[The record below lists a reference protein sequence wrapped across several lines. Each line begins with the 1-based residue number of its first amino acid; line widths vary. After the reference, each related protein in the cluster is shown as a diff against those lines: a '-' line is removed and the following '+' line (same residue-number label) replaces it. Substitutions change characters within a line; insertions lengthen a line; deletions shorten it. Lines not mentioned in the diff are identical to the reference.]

1 MIHSLSVSLLLA
13 LPLLAQQ
20 PPEPAKPAATP
31 PAATVRV
38 SFAGGTFGE
47 FVDLLRRQATGAN
60 IVMATGA
67 IDALLPRLE
76 LNGANIEQ
84 ALEAACSVAES
95 PWPVRCVEIRGD
107 GAPVYSILYAS
118 PPPPPS
124 SSHEAGWRTQVY
136 SLVQLTNDADKG
148 IGIKV
153 ETVLSAIEA
162 ATEGKLALRFHRDSG
177 LLIVRGVPEHIAV
190 AREVLSELDRD
201 VDRRRSEA
209 KPKASQPEGVGAQN
223 AK

>member
-118 PPPPPS
+118 PPPPPP

-162 ATEGKLALRFHRDSG
+162 ATEGKLALRFHGDSG
-177 LLIVRGVPEHIAV
+177 MLIVRGGAELIAV
-190 AREVLSELDRD
+190 A
-201 VDRRRSEA
+201 
-209 KPKASQPEGVGAQN
+209 GVF
-223 AK
+223 

>member
-1 MIHSLSVSLLLA
+1 MIHTLSVSLLLA
-13 LPLLAQQ
+13 LPLVAQQ
-20 PPEPAKPAATP
+20 AAEPAKPAPTP

-47 FVDLLRRQATGAN
+47 FVDLLRGLATGAN
-60 IVMATGA
+60 IVMATPA
-67 IDALLPRLE
+67 IDAKLPRIE

-95 PWPVRCVEIRGD
+95 PWPVRCMEIRGD

-124 SSHEAGWRTQVY
+124 SHEVGWRTQVY
-136 SLVQLTNDADKG
+136 SLAQLTNDADKG

-209 KPKASQPEGVGAQN
+209 KPKASQPEGAGAQN